1 MVFLSVAAPFLL
13 IQGGTAT
20 GEVHGWSIANGGD
33 AVVNIEGKI
42 FDTDANWRNSFGIFF
57 ADEKGIPFFG
67 KIHSADSKTD
77 AGKTFVTE
85 IKNSEIPSEA
95 KKFGFFVI
103 PDGKTLNSELENG
116 NLVTFSKEAPYA
128 AELNGKKLVG
138 NKMPVLFSD
147 KMLNDDGKTH
157 VLEKEDEGT
166 NLTTLSWEDGYDTS
180 FDDLVINIKV
190 TGEHVFPI
198 EPKQPAIPDAAPEK
212 NTVKEQKK
220 KSCPNKYTQSM
231 HQGDSSE
238 VECKQWCDDEG
249 ESCKCY
255 SIDTNNTCRLY
266 KDLAVKEQKKKSCDE
281 HKKKAV
287 ENVSEVV
294 QNPQNQQ
301 LAP

>member
-85 IKNSEIPSEA
+85 IKNSEIPSAA
-95 KKFGFFVI
+95 KKFGFFII
-103 PDGKTLNSELENG
+103 PDGKRLNSELENG
-116 NLVTFSKEAPYA
+116 SLVTFSKMAPYA
-128 AELNGKKLVG
+128 AGLTGLNIKNIRKF
-138 NKMPVLFSD
+138 MPVLFSD

-212 NTVKEQKK
+212 NRNPTDAGN
-220 KSCPNKYTQSM
+220 NKYEEPKLKGCKPNAKPPTPTKE
-231 HQGDSSE
+231 DSYIIRAKQCSKWDE
-238 VECKQWCDDEG
+238 VAG
-249 ESCKCY
+249 EWKLGSC
-255 SIDTNNTCRLY
+255 
-266 KDLAVKEQKKKSCDE
+266 EE
-281 HKKKAV
+281 
-287 ENVSEVV
+287 
-294 QNPQNQQ
+294 
-301 LAP
+301 